1 MEATSEKLP
10 LEAYDGVIMK
20 PSGSSRLRRTL
31 IAAFIAGALVL
42 LVGGIGGFYLW
53 QDTDK
58 EAIAADYSRNINI
71 KMIDDSF
78 ELNSESNPEG
88 FTTAAGDG
96 NILEAHDFKAGITA
110 MRFPAGEKCYIRSQS
125 RSKPSEEKLFTFGVK
140 ETEIMTVKS
149 DVDSVVWIVS
159 EEPLKD
165 SRFLSP
171 EILRFCG
178 NLPVYWQRPAMPRAL
193 RKRRSVRRQRRQND
207 GRLNQRQSRGRNTTS
222 AENHQRGSEFNSENP
237 YHRNQEAEETMTFDS
252 MLDHRGI
259 CCAECR
265 RSYTHC
271 ERVCEPLGGYEPW
284 PYNYHGCRPVCRV
297 IMPCRWWVARIMGL
311 V

>member
-31 IAAFIAGALVL
+31 IAAFIAGALLL
-42 LVGGIGGFYLW
+42 LVGGIAGFYLW
-53 QDTDK
+53 QNTDK
-58 EAIAADYSRNINI
+58 EVITADYSGNINI
-71 KMIDDSF
+71 KMIEDSF
-78 ELNSESNPEG
+78 ELNSESNPER

-125 RSKPSEEKLFTFGVK
+125 RSKLSEET
-140 ETEIMTVKS
+140 ITVKS
-149 DVDSVVWIVS
+149 DVDSVVWMVS

-165 SRFLSP
+165 NSFLSP

-178 NLPVYWQRPAMPRAL
+178 NLPVYWQHPANPRAL
-193 RKRRSVRRQRRQND
+193 RKRRSVRRLRRQNE

-222 AENHQRGSEFNSENP
+222 TENQPRGSEFNPENP
-237 YHRNQEAEETMTFDS
+237 YHRNQEAEETMTFDP
-252 MLDHRGI
+252 MLDHLGI
-259 CCAECR
+259 CCAECQ

-271 ERVCEPLGGYEPW
+271 ERVCEPLGGYWPW
-284 PYNYHGCRPVCRV
+284 PYNYRGCRPVCRV
-297 IMPCRWWVARIMGL
+297 IMPCRWWAARIMGL